1 MFKNITLT
9 AIIFLIL
16 TNTSLAQTSK
26 TSASLGSASA
36 AALAYFENVH
46 NQSFD
51 SYLKNIRPGR
61 LSPELKARVLAML
74 RKEDLVSP
82 SAEGRDKLV
91 ALKPVLE
98 YHDRSLVI
106 DPKVIR
112 VGQAVV
118 MLLAGAAVLIS
129 QEALDMLT
137 AEELQAVVAHELGH
151 EYFWNEYEQA
161 RQNKHNDKL
170 QELELRCDGLAV
182 ITMSRLGLD
191 PSHFISAISKLTKSH
206 KGKLINGEFYA
217 SLDERIRF
225 IREMVEMIKA
235 REWAKGTIGQIGW
248 PVKSLANRVA
258 VTPR

>member
-1 MFKNITLT
+1 MFKMT
-9 AIIFLIL
+9 AIIFLAL

-26 TSASLGSASA
+26 TSALLGSART

-51 SYLKNIRPGR
+51 NYLKSIRPGR

-74 RKEDLVSP
+74 RKEDVVSP
-82 SAEGRDKLV
+82 SAEALAKLV
-91 ALKPVLE
+91 ALEPVLK
-98 YHDRSLVI
+98 YHDRNSVI

-118 MLLAGAAVLIS
+118 MFLAGAAVLIS

-137 AEELQAVVAHELGH
+137 ADELQAVVAHELGH

-161 RQNKHNDKL
+161 RQNKQYDKL
-170 QELELRCDGLAV
+170 QELELRCDGMAL
-182 ITMSRLGLD
+182 ITMRKLGLD
-191 PSHFISAISKLTKSH
+191 PSHFISAITKLTKSH
-206 KGKLINGEFYA
+206 KGKLISGEFYT

-225 IREMVEMIKA
+225 IREMVEMVKS
-235 REWAKGTIGQIGW
+235 RERVTGTIAKLGGAKQ
-248 PVKSLANRVA
+248 
-258 VTPR
+258 

>member
-9 AIIFLIL
+9 TIIFLTL
-16 TNTSLAQTSK
+16 TNTPLAQTSK
-26 TSASLGSASA
+26 TSASAGSASASA

-51 SYLKNIRPGR
+51 NYLKRIRPGR
-61 LSPELKARVLAML
+61 LSPELKGRVLAML

-82 SAEGRDKLV
+82 SAEGLDKLV
-91 ALKPVLE
+91 ALEPVLK
-98 YHDRSLVI
+98 YHDRSSVI

-118 MLLAGAAVLIS
+118 MFLAGAAVLIS

-161 RQNKHNDKL
+161 RQNKQYDKL
-170 QELELRCDGLAV
+170 QELELRCDGMAV
-182 ITMSRLGLD
+182 ITMSQLGLD
-191 PSHFISAISKLTKSH
+191 PFHFISAITKLTKSH
-206 KGKLINGEFYA
+206 KGKLISGESYT

-225 IREMVEMIKA
+225 IREMVEMVKS
-235 REWAKGTIGQIGW
+235 RERVTGTISKLDGAKQ
-248 PVKSLANRVA
+248 
-258 VTPR
+258 

>member
-9 AIIFLIL
+9 AIIFLTL
-16 TNTSLAQTSK
+16 TNTSLAQMSK
-26 TSASLGSASA
+26 TSASLGSAST

-51 SYLKNIRPGR
+51 NYLKSIRPGR
-61 LSPELKARVLAML
+61 LSPELKGRVLAML

-82 SAEGRDKLV
+82 SAEGLDKLV
-91 ALKPVLE
+91 ALEPVLE
-98 YHDRSLVI
+98 YYDRNSVI

-118 MLLAGAAVLIS
+118 MFLAGAAVLIS
-129 QEALDMLT
+129 QEALEMLT
-137 AEELQAVVAHELGH
+137 AEELRAVVAHELGH

-161 RQNKHNDKL
+161 RQNKQYDRL

-182 ITMSRLGLD
+182 ITMSQLGLD
-191 PSHFISAISKLTKSH
+191 PSHFMSAITKLTKSH
-206 KGKLINGEFYA
+206 KGKLIGGEFYT

-225 IREMVEMIKA
+225 IREMVEMVKS
-235 REWAKGTIGQIGW
+235 RERVTGTIAKLDGAKQ
-248 PVKSLANRVA
+248 
-258 VTPR
+258 